1 MKKVYK
7 IYQDED
13 GWWADTEE
21 HGDFPIEDSLAEYIQ
36 DIEKQVEEL
45 KEGYE
50 CALSHIKTLNDGV
63 LMSQNIWDKVI
74 AQADDL
80 LNVDY

>member
-1 MKKVYK
+1 MSDKLVSEK
-7 IYQDED
+7 IRKNVQTGRPER
-13 GWWADTEE
+13 
-21 HGDFPIEDSLAEYIQ
+21 YIIYVPELKEIQ
-36 DIEKQVEEL
+36 AIEKQVEEL

-80 LNVDY
+80 LNDKA

>member
-1 MKKVYK
+1 MNDKQNIKDYTINK
-7 IYQDED
+7 TFDWGAYSHDLEK
-13 GWWADTEE
+13 W
-21 HGDFPIEDSLAEYIQ
+21 GDIL
-36 DIEKQVEEL
+36 EKQVEEL

-80 LNVDY
+80 LNDKA